1 MGESSREAARR
12 EVEEAREQLGDTVEA
27 LAYRV
32 NAPKR
37 AKERVVDGLARVL
50 RRANSKTSG

>member
-1 MGESSREAARR
+1 MGESPSEAARR
-12 EVEEAREQLGDTVEA
+12 EVEAAREQLAATVEA

-37 AKERVVDGLARVL
+37 AKDRVLDGLARVV
-50 RRANSKTSG
+50 RRANPRSIG